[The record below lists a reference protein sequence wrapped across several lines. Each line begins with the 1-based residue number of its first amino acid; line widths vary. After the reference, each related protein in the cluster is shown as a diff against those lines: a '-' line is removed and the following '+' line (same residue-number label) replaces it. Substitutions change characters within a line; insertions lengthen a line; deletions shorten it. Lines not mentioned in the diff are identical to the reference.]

1 MNKSQKLL
9 FKLEN
14 MNIFFFS
21 KQKGRHS
28 TKRLTKLAPDY
39 QTEISDE
46 KSHLLMKKTLQ
57 YQNTTTALFYLTSI
71 NT

>member
-28 TKRLTKLAPDY
+28 TKRLNN
-39 QTEISDE
+39 
-46 KSHLLMKKTLQ
+46 LMP
-57 YQNTTTALFYLTSI
+57 I
-71 NT
+71 NTHKCVQITNSFAKYRVD